1 MSELLGGVFMLGI
14 FFVLGAFCQYFEW
27 RKAEKKRKEDELL
40 NLQAM
45 YVLAAQ
51 EHAVRQAALRM
62 EAERK
67 NRTFTM
73 RNWDEEDLS
82 GCHG

>member
-1 MSELLGGVFMLGI
+1 M
-14 FFVLGAFCQYFEW
+14 
-27 RKAEKKRKEDELL
+27 L